1 MNEFLRP
8 PIISLAAGADPF
20 RFLRVSSGSQP
31 LLPRPDAP
39 GLTRLLTGT
48 DHNGEDLELSVV
60 EERPLSIYLNSREVI
75 TQMTVGDYPEYLA
88 LGFLHN
94 QDLLSSA
101 NPVTSVEHHADIA
114 TVVVRTASEGDIED
128 KLRRQIR
135 TSGCAQGSMFA
146 SALAKVAELR
156 FPSSCCDGVST
167 RIFHHIQHLVNRLP
181 SLYLKAGAIH
191 GCALFRGE
199 ELLAYLEDVGRHNA
213 VDKIAGYM
221 QVESISGMDKIF
233 YTTGR
238 LTSEMVI
245 KCGFMGIPILLSR
258 SGFTAWGVE
267 LARTMGL
274 TLVGRLRGKRFVIL
288 SGGERV
294 SFRAFFERVFFER
307 TLCRRGFSPSPQGR
321 VSGRGVVDLA
331 LSARVFIYEVRGYE
345 FARVV

>member
-1 MNEFLRP
+1 MNESLRP
-8 PIISLAAGADPF
+8 AIISASPSLDPY
-20 RFLRVSSGSQP
+20 RFLRLSSGSQP
-31 LLPRPDAP
+31 LLPRPDDA

-48 DHNGEDLELSVV
+48 DHKGEILELSVV

-94 QDLLSSA
+94 QGLLSRA
-101 NPVTSVEHHADIA
+101 NPVTSVEHHADLE
-114 TVVVRTASEGDIED
+114 TVVVRTVSEGDIED

-146 SALAKVAELR
+146 SALEKVEELR
-156 FPSSCCDGVST
+156 FPSSCAGVST
-167 RIFHHIQHLVNRLP
+167 RIFYHIQHQINRLP

-221 QVESISGMDKIF
+221 HVESISGMDKIF

-274 TLVGRLRGKRFVIL
+274 TLVGRLRGRRFVIL

-294 SFRAFFERVFFER
+294 SFESSSSESSSSEFSAEEDSRH
-307 TLCRRGFSPSPQGR
+307 RRKG
-321 VSGRGVVDLA
+321 A
-331 LSARVFIYEVRGYE
+331 SADAE
-345 FARVV
+345 